1 MAHLTAL
8 PTRAAALA
16 ARSLRA
22 ATPTLASP
30 RLAPT
35 LSGAPTLALATA
47 RPLQPAASF
56 ASSAVGPQ
64 WDDAL
69 VPRSWKSRWRRGDP
83 GLRPDDIL
91 SRAAVQNLMRHG
103 KRTKALRVYMDA
115 IKSLKAQWKREDA
128 VAAPTQLGL
137 GGKGSL
143 PTDNRVELA
152 AVAME
157 RSMPALET
165 KGVRVGANR
174 VLVPKVLSSHR
185 SRFLGL
191 SNLRNAA
198 RNHLKKLREEK
209 PKTPPVGRGG
219 HMSRWLAREWRETLL
234 GQSAALQK
242 RDDLH
247 RLAEANRAYTHYKWW

>member
-1 MAHLTAL
+1 
-8 PTRAAALA
+8 
-16 ARSLRA
+16 
-22 ATPTLASP
+22 
-30 RLAPT
+30 
-35 LSGAPTLALATA
+35 
-47 RPLQPAASF
+47 
-56 ASSAVGPQ
+56 
-64 WDDAL
+64 
-69 VPRSWKSRWRRGDP
+69 
-83 GLRPDDIL
+83 
-91 SRAAVQNLMRHG
+91 
-103 KRTKALRVYMDA
+103 
-115 IKSLKAQWKREDA
+115 
-128 VAAPTQLGL
+128 
-137 GGKGSL
+137 
-143 PTDNRVELA
+143 
-152 AVAME
+152 
-157 RSMPALET
+157 MPALET